1 MDRSMIKGIV
11 IGGAAMVAVAAVA
24 TTGYRAV
31 TKPVFAEVVSVK
43 EVSETVRT
51 PREECRDVQVQ
62 KQAPVKDENRIAGS
76 VIGGVVGGVLG
87 HQVGGGTGK
96 TVATVAGAAAGGYAG
111 NRVQKNMQEKDVVT
125 TTERQC
131 KTVTDTSQKL
141 VGYDVRY
148 RLDGKES
155 VVRTSFKPGNQIPV
169 KDGQLVLTPPEAAKQ
184 PAK

>member
-43 EVSETVRT
+43 EVSETVHT

-87 HQVGGGTGK
+87 NQIGGGTGK

-111 NRVQKNMQEKDVVT
+111 SKIQKHVQEGNT
-125 TTERQC
+125 TQSVEQRCRTTYDSAQQP
-131 KTVTDTSQKL
+131 D
-141 VGYDVRY
+141 GYRVRY
-148 RLDGKES
+148 RLGDREGT
-155 VVRTSFKPGNQIPV
+155 VRMDHDPGRRI
-169 KDGQLVLTPPEAAKQ
+169 
-184 PAK
+184 